1 MCILALFVCGLK
13 TNEMENVQVLFAED
27 DALTRMEVKERME
40 AKGWRVIEA
49 EDGIKAF
56 DRYEEYKPDLVIL
69 DVAMPGRTGLE
80 VLQLIRTR
88 DQDTP
93 VIIYSSLGAEKDLLA
108 GFRCGA
114 KVYLVKNYSVAV
126 LVAQVETLLRKKEEV
141 DVLFLAEGV
150 TYAVSSSVL
159 TVGGESVQLTKLESK
174 VFTVLCKNPNQ
185 LIKRDLLLKAGWD
198 SDEFRFELQLN
209 KVIRRL
215 RALLA
220 SATSIEIVTDKGNGY
235 WFMCSK

>member
-1 MCILALFVCGLK
+1 
-13 TNEMENVQVLFAED
+13 MENVQVLFAED
-27 DALTRMEVKERME
+27 DALTRMEVKEKME
-40 AKGWRVIEA
+40 AKGWHVIEA
-49 EDGIKAF
+49 EDGVKAF
-56 DRYEEYKPDLVIL
+56 DRYEEYHPDLVIL
-69 DVAMPGRTGLE
+69 DVAMPCRTGLE

-126 LVAQVETLLRKKEEV
+126 LVAQAESLLRKREEV
-141 DVLFLAEGV
+141 AVLFLAAGV
-150 TYAVSSSVL
+150 TYAVPSSVL
-159 TVGGESVQLTKLESK
+159 TVCGESVQLTKLESK
-174 VFTVLCKNPNQ
+174 VFTVFCKNPNK

-198 SDEFRFELQLN
+198 SDEVRFELQLN

-215 RALLA
+215 RILL
-220 SATSIEIVTDKGNGY
+220 SPATSIEIMTDKGFGY
-235 WFMCSK
+235 WLECRE